1 MYAERSG
8 IVSPL
13 AGLDDRVRVTV
24 FKMHGKATVPFQLE
38 SGIYLENIQT
48 LVPWGAAICELQRY
62 GSAVVTW
69 KPSGIWV
76 DWRGIECLGGIRCG
90 ASACQLLGPVTPNAY
105 RVFLPELHWAQ
116 LIVAP
121 GRPLAGGL
129 LWRTFC
135 HLKEHF
141 GQPHSFYADY
151 YAGMPWVW
159 WRFDRLHVSVGPEY
173 GIDRVSIEISH
184 EPPGFEDFKRQA
196 AEWEAEHGDG
206 GREDYKEEL
215 CFGPTLWA

>member
-1 MYAERSG
+1 M
-8 IVSPL
+8 
-13 AGLDDRVRVTV
+13 
-24 FKMHGKATVPFQLE
+24 
-38 SGIYLENIQT
+38 
-48 LVPWGAAICELQRY
+48 
-62 GSAVVTW
+62 
-69 KPSGIWV
+69 
-76 DWRGIECLGGIRCG
+76 
-90 ASACQLLGPVTPNAY
+90 PNAY
-105 RVFLPELHWAQ
+105 RVYLPELHWVQ

-121 GRPLAGGL
+121 GRCLTGDL
-129 LWRTFC
+129 LHRTFC